1 MPKLR
6 WMPYSNFNQL
16 EYQSQPVWSS
26 NRDLWSLGI
35 VILEIIVGPEWIEE
49 IKTGGD
55 LYEILEAIK
64 PLIGQDL
71 HYLVN
76 WMTLME
82 RKSVVETMVLRR
94 AAEDH
99 ARLNYAVQ
107 QVELAKGK
115 TRTFQAFLLSMS
127 ENDFGQGE
135 KEQKRC

>member
-99 ARLNYAVQ
+99 ARLSYAIQ

-115 TRTFQAFLLSMS
+115 TRAFQAFLLSMS
-127 ENDFGQGE
+127 EKDFDHGE
-135 KEQKRC
+135 KEQK